1 MANNPNNNPYKIPR
15 IIPTRIS
22 FNIIDKLFPTL
33 TRPVA
38 SPLTTNVD
46 VCVPILPPIPMI
58 TGINAARARV
68 SFIVLSKKPI
78 TEAAQI
84 PPTQLANNQGNL
96 LLALSHDDFISI
108 SLSLPAPAI

>member
-1 MANNPNNNPYKIPR
+1 MANNPNINPYKIPR

-22 FNIIDKLFPTL
+22 FKMIVKLFPTF

-38 SPLTTNVD
+38 SPRTTNVD
-46 VCVPILPPIPMI
+46 VCVPILPPIPII

-68 SFIVLSKKPI
+68 SFNVLSKKPI
-78 TEAAQI
+78 TAAAQI
-84 PPTQLANNQGNL
+84 PPIQLANSQGSL
-96 LLALSHDDFISI
+96 LLALSHEDFISI